1 MGMSTALVSLEEY
14 LETAYSPDREYVD
27 GAVLERHVGEF
38 PHSFTQGRIVWY
50 IGTSYPRLFALPEQ
64 RVRTI
69 PGRRSRVPDVCITL
83 EKPATDVIETP
94 PFIVIEILSKRDE
107 MSNVLEKL
115 EEYAGFG
122 VPHIWLVDP
131 RRQKGFR
138 YMAGRLEE
146 VQEAFVTESPVVRLP
161 LEEIFRGL

>member
-1 MGMSTALVSLEEY
+1 LED
-14 LETAYSPDREYVD
+14 P
-27 GAVLERHVGEF
+27 
-38 PHSFTQGRIVWY
+38 Q
-50 IGTSYPRLFALPEQ
+50 
-64 RVRTI
+64 
-69 PGRRSRVPDVCITL
+69 
-83 EKPATDVIETP
+83 TDVFESP

-131 RRQKGFR
+131 RRRKGFR
-138 YMAGRLEE
+138 YLDGRLEE
-146 VQEAFVTESPVVRLP
+146 VQDAFQSESPLMRLP